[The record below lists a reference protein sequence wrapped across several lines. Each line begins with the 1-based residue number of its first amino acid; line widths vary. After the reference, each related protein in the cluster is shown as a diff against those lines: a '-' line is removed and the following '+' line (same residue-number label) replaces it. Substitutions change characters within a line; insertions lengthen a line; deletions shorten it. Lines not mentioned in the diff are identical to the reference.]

1 MSTKVCESCDAVI
14 GKDEKVCP
22 ACKIDLEKLEE
33 SLTELERIQKVQDKR
48 RKAAT
53 PTPTVTVRVK
63 ATLFGGLFKK

>member
-1 MSTKVCESCDAVI
+1 MSTKVCENCDAVI

-22 ACKIDLEKLEE
+22 ACKIDLEALTER
-33 SLTELERIQKVQDKR
+33 LTELEQLEKVREKR

-63 ATLFGGLFKK
+63 ASLFGGLFKK